1 MKKIIVNILS
11 TTCLVQILLIGF
23 TIIFRNITIDNLSE
37 VYISADV
44 FFIIFVICIVINLG
58 LILTG
63 KFESKHV
70 ILEYLLDIIFISI
83 VLFISGILIDM
94 FYPGDQWILLIIGII
109 VYIIG
114 LLTGMA
120 RINKDAKE
128 MNELIRKR
136 KKEKL
141 NMR

>member
-1 MKKIIVNILS
+1 MKKVIVNILS
-11 TTCLVQILLIGF
+11 TTCLVQILLISF
-23 TIIFRNITIDNLSE
+23 SIIGRNIPIKNLSE
-37 VYISADV
+37 VHITADV
-44 FFIIFVICIVINLG
+44 FFIIFVICIVINSG